1 VKESLTT
8 HHATLS
14 YPVCSMATLS
24 LASPPPPC
32 GSWTTCERNCEY
44 HYQLNDEKSYPQPIH
59 SLTGYPNVVVESHLS
74 SVQSSS
80 VSAFLPQEETQ
91 WQRAWREWKAS
102 GLSGALEQL
111 TEGDEET
118 WVSSISG
125 YLLSMVHLF
134 GSLHGW
140 MYPHLKLS
148 SDDMI
153 AEFCQ
158 TSDWFSAV
166 RAIDWHPIMSKLA
179 VGGND
184 DVVRVF
190 CLSTEAWPQLKHKL
204 QRHIVCLAWR
214 PLTQN
219 TLAVGCKSGVAVW
232 EVDPQ
237 VARPSSSAMQHLTYS
252 GYGPITSL
260 SWSPTGHLLAAAS
273 PAHTTIMIWAVSSER
288 VVPLY
293 RYGGGGIPF
302 VLWSPDGSHLM
313 SSTVSKFFRVWE
325 TQMWTC
331 EKYTNLSNRCQA
343 ACWSPDGQA
352 LVFAV
357 RGEPCLYSLLFT
369 GQSGDMYSSRPS
381 VGSQVCVK
389 CVDLVP
395 VTFQTQRGD
404 VIVGGNVQSLQW
416 DPKGERLAV
425 LCTSKVHFI

>member
-190 CLSTEAWPQLKHKL
+190 CLST
-204 QRHIVCLAWR
+204 
-214 PLTQN
+214 
-219 TLAVGCKSGVAVW
+219 
-232 EVDPQ
+232 
-237 VARPSSSAMQHLTYS
+237 
-252 GYGPITSL
+252 
-260 SWSPTGHLLAAAS
+260 
-273 PAHTTIMIWAVSSER
+273 
-288 VVPLY
+288 
-293 RYGGGGIPF
+293 
-302 VLWSPDGSHLM
+302 
-313 SSTVSKFFRVWE
+313 
-325 TQMWTC
+325 
-331 EKYTNLSNRCQA
+331 
-343 ACWSPDGQA
+343 
-352 LVFAV
+352 
-357 RGEPCLYSLLFT
+357 
-369 GQSGDMYSSRPS
+369 
-381 VGSQVCVK
+381 
-389 CVDLVP
+389 
-395 VTFQTQRGD
+395 
-404 VIVGGNVQSLQW
+404 
-416 DPKGERLAV
+416 
-425 LCTSKVHFI
+425 